1 MTQNPAPTSLIE
13 TRGLAKHFEPRTPR
27 SRPWE
32 IVRRRQAP
40 KPSREP
46 IVAVRDLNLRIPAG
60 ECYGLL
66 GPNGAGKTTTV
77 KMISTL
83 LEPTAGNALVCGY
96 DTVRQGADVR
106 GSIGVMF
113 AGERGLYWRL
123 TGRENLQLFGR
134 LEYMPGSA
142 IRERSAHLLDHLGL
156 ADRADQLV
164 ETYSTGMKQRLN
176 LARTLL
182 HDPPVLILD
191 EPTAALD
198 PAAARGT
205 RRLLRELGGQG
216 KAILLTTH
224 SMHEAEDICDRV
236 GIIHRGALVA
246 EGAPR
251 ALIREAGLEPRLEL
265 RLNGDLQAA
274 RTALGDQALWWGDP
288 ADDGSIE
295 AAVRAADGWR
305 TAYALDERLRQD
317 GVTIEDARLRDAT
330 LEDAFIKLT
339 GARLEDPFE
348 RV

>member
-1 MTQNPAPTSLIE
+1 MDRAPTHLIE
-13 TRGLAKHFEPRTPR
+13 TRGLTKHFEPRVPR

-32 IVRRRQAP
+32 IVRRRRASQSPGEA
-40 KPSREP
+40 
-46 IVAVRDLNLRIPAG
+46 IVAVRDLNLGIPAG

-83 LEPTAGNALVCGY
+83 LEPTAGSALVCGY

-106 GSIGVMF
+106 GNIGVMF

-123 TGRENLQLFGR
+123 TGRENLELFGR
-134 LEYMPGSA
+134 MEYMPGSA
-142 IRERSAHLLDHLGL
+142 IRARSAHLLDRLGL

-182 HDPPVLILD
+182 HDPPVLMLD

-205 RRLLRELGGQG
+205 RRLIRELRGEG
-216 KAILLTTH
+216 KAVLLTTH
-224 SMHEAEDICDRV
+224 SMQEAEEICDRV
-236 GIIHRGALVA
+236 GVIHRGVLVA

-251 ALIREAGLEPRLEL
+251 KLIRAAGLEPRLEL
-265 RLNGDLQAA
+265 RLSGDLPAA
-274 RTALGDQALWWGDP
+274 RTALGDQALWWGDA

-305 TAYALDERLRQD
+305 TAHALDERLRRA

-339 GARLEDPFE
+339 GARLENPFG

>member
-1 MTQNPAPTSLIE
+1 MHLIE
-13 TRGLAKHFEPRTPR
+13 TRGLTMHFEPRVPR

-32 IVRRRQAP
+32 IVRRRRTPRQP
-40 KPSREP
+40 GEP
-46 IVAVRDLNLRIPAG
+46 IVAVNDLNLRIPAG

-83 LEPTAGNALVCGY
+83 LEPTAGAALVCGY
-96 DTVRQGADVR
+96 DTVHQGTDVR
-106 GSIGVMF
+106 GNIGVMF

-123 TGRENLQLFGR
+123 TARENLELFGR
-134 LEYMPGSA
+134 LEYMPGSS
-142 IRERSAHLLDHLGL
+142 IRERSEHLVNHLGL
-156 ADRADQLV
+156 ADRADELV

-182 HDPPVLILD
+182 HDPPVLMLD

-205 RRLLRELGGQG
+205 RRLIRELRGEG
-216 KAILLTTH
+216 KAVLLTTH
-224 SMHEAEDICDRV
+224 SMHEAEEICDRV
-236 GIIHRGALVA
+236 GIIHRGVLVA

-251 ALIREAGLEPRLEL
+251 ELIREAGLEPRLEL

-274 RTALGDQALWWGDP
+274 RTILGDQALWWGDP

-305 TAYALDERLRQD
+305 TAHALDERLRRD

>member
-1 MTQNPAPTSLIE
+1 MSLIE
-13 TRGLAKHFEPRTPR
+13 TRGLRKDFEVRAPRR
-27 SRPWE
+27 RPWE
-32 IVRRRQAP
+32 VVRRREAREAG
-40 KPSREP
+40 REP

-60 ECYGLL
+60 ECFGLL

-77 KMISTL
+77 KMLSTL
-83 LEPTAGNALVCGY
+83 LEPTAGMAVICGY

-123 TGRENLQLFGR
+123 TGRENLELFGR
-134 LEYMPGSA
+134 MEYMPGSA
-142 IRERSAHLLDHLGL
+142 IRARSEQLLQTMGL
-156 ADRADQLV
+156 AERADELV

-182 HDPPVLILD
+182 HDPPVLMLD

-205 RRLLRELGGQG
+205 RRLIRDLRGEG
-216 KAILLTTH
+216 KAVLLTTH
-224 SMHEAEDICDRV
+224 SMYEAEAICDRV

-246 EGAPR
+246 EGPPR
-251 ALIREAGLEPRLEL
+251 ELIREAGLEPRLEL
-265 RLNGDLQAA
+265 HLSGDPEVA
-274 RTALGDQALWWGDP
+274 RSVLVDEALWWSGP
-288 ADDGSIE
+288 ADDGSME

-305 TAYALDERLRQD
+305 TAQVLAERLGEH
-317 GVTIEDARLRDAT
+317 GVTVEDARLRDAT

>member
-1 MTQNPAPTSLIE
+1 MTRNPPPIHLIE
-13 TRGLAKHFEPRTPR
+13 TRGLTMHFEPRVPR

-32 IVRRRQAP
+32 LVRRRRTPRQP
-40 KPSREP
+40 GEP

-83 LEPTAGNALVCGY
+83 LEPTAGTALVCGH

-123 TGRENLQLFGR
+123 TGRENLELFGR
-134 LEYMPGSA
+134 MEYMTGAA
-142 IRERSAHLLDHLGL
+142 IRERTAHLLDHLGL

-182 HDPPVLILD
+182 HDPPVLMLD

-205 RRLLRELGGQG
+205 RRLIRELRGEG
-216 KAILLTTH
+216 KAVLLTTH
-224 SMHEAEDICDRV
+224 SMHEAEEICDRV

-251 ALIREAGLEPRLEL
+251 ELIREAGLEPRLEL
-265 RLNGDLQAA
+265 RLGGDLLAA

-305 TAYALDERLRQD
+305 AAHTFDERLRRD

>member
-1 MTQNPAPTSLIE
+1 MERPPAHRIE
-13 TRGLAKHFEPRTPR
+13 THGLTKHFEPRVPR

-32 IVRRRQAP
+32 IVRRRAP
-40 KPSREP
+40 KVSGEP
-46 IVAVRDLNLRIPAG
+46 TVAVRDLNLRIPAG

-77 KMISTL
+77 KMLSTL
-83 LEPTAGNALVCGY
+83 LEPTAGTALVSGF

-123 TGRENLQLFGR
+123 TGRENLELFGR
-134 LEYMPGSA
+134 MEYMTGSA
-142 IRERSAHLLDHLGL
+142 IRERTAHLLDHLGL
-156 ADRADQLV
+156 ADRADELV

-182 HDPPVLILD
+182 HDPPVLMLD

-205 RRLLRELGGQG
+205 RRLLRELRGEG
-216 KAILLTTH
+216 KTVLLTTH
-224 SMHEAEDICDRV
+224 SMHEAEEICDRV
-236 GIIHRGALVA
+236 GIIHRGVLVA

-251 ALIREAGLEPRLEL
+251 ELIREAGLEPRLEL
-265 RLNGDLQAA
+265 RLSGNLQAA
-274 RTALGDQALWWGDP
+274 RTALGDQAIWWGDP
-288 ADDGSIE
+288 ADDGSVE

-305 TAYALDERLRQD
+305 TAHALDERLRRD
-317 GVTIEDARLRDAT
+317 GVTIDDARLRDAT